1 MPLPDNDVNLR
12 CPLKRKNRLER
23 VINAKTMLTRQK
35 MDSPAFETMSGNDGD
50 NRGQAEAQTRDVTQ
64 LLRAWSEGDQEALE
78 RLTPLVYQELHR
90 RAHRQMAQERSG
102 QTLQTTALVN
112 EIYLQLIDLRGVS
125 WRDRAHFFALSSRLI
140 RRVLIDAARARRS
153 LKRGAG
159 SPHVEFD
166 ENLLISTEPRADVLA
181 LDEALTALATLDQRK
196 SEVVE
201 LRFFGGLGI
210 EEVAEVLKV
219 SPETVKRDWKLA
231 KAWLRRELRR
241 DKSSQQIDD
250 RRRQRPFID
259 PAG

>member
-1 MPLPDNDVNLR
+1 MTGDGG
-12 CPLKRKNRLER
+12 
-23 VINAKTMLTRQK
+23 
-35 MDSPAFETMSGNDGD
+35 GNGGRD
-50 NRGQAEAQTRDVTQ
+50 EAQARDVTQ
-64 LLRAWSEGDQEALE
+64 LLRAWSEGDQQALE
-78 RLTPLVYQELHR
+78 KLTPLVYRELHR

-112 EIYLQLIDLRGVS
+112 EIYMQLIDLRGVS

-159 SPHVEFD
+159 SPHVEYD
-166 ENLLISTEPRADVLA
+166 ENLLVSTEPRADIVA
-181 LDEALTALATLDQRK
+181 LDEALTALATIDQRK

-210 EEVAEVLKV
+210 EETAEVLKV

-231 KAWLRRELRR
+231 KAWLRRELRHYG
-241 DKSSQQIDD
+241 DTTATSE
-250 RRRQRPFID
+250 
-259 PAG
+259 